1 MHNNQKI
8 NCTVK
13 SCIYNNSQNGLCNL
27 KSIKVTPKTNVS
39 TGKPDESLC
48 SSYENV

>member
-13 SCIYNNSQNGLCNL
+13 SCRYNNQTKETCELQ
-27 KSIKVTPKTNVS
+27 SIIVTPKKNVD
-39 TGKPDESLC
+39 TANPDESKC
-48 SSYENV
+48 SSYEN